1 VLHLAHR
8 FLVLRTPE
16 HTFDIHVLR
25 TFTRDLN
32 GWIVRLQSTSP
43 DASETI
49 NQVIY
54 ALNHTFREVELSY
67 RVWRNERVQS
77 ILQHGN
83 CYFFLLP
90 LIRAGMK
97 PTLPHVQVSIT
108 PEPAFKQPF
117 GAVSEAD
124 LRRRSR
130 PSTLPSSSQ
139 GL

>member
-1 VLHLAHR
+1 MAPSTRGPPLARCPPPTSCACTISRFCLSAAPCSSFPLFVLS
-8 FLVLRTPE
+8 TPE

-67 RVWRNERVQS
+67 RVWRNERIQS
-77 ILQHGN
+77 ILQHGK
-83 CYFFLLP
+83 FF
-90 LIRAGMK
+90 
-97 PTLPHVQVSIT
+97 PTFPRL
-108 PEPAFKQPF
+108 
-117 GAVSEAD
+117 SEG
-124 LRRRSR
+124 
-130 PSTLPSSSQ
+130 Q
-139 GL
+139 K

>member
-1 VLHLAHR
+1 MLHLAHR

-67 RVWRNERVQS
+67 RVWRNERIQS

-83 CYFFLLP
+83 YYYFFFSRL
-90 LIRAGMK
+90 
-97 PTLPHVQVSIT
+97 
-108 PEPAFKQPF
+108 
-117 GAVSEAD
+117 SE
-124 LRRRSR
+124 
-130 PSTLPSSSQ
+130 
-139 GL
+139 GE